1 MTAGALTRGLGR
13 GGSALLLAMLV
24 VFLVAPV
31 IVVVLMS
38 FTNQI
43 YLTFP
48 PTGFVMRWYVAA
60 WNESRWFD
68 AGWNSIQIGAATAAL
83 SMVLGTLSALAVTRG
98 GRRWTSWV
106 ASLVIAPMM
115 LPHIIIAIGL
125 YPTML
130 DLKLADTYIAV
141 ILGHTVVAMPLVFT
155 TVSASLRGYDPVLEF
170 AAMTLGANGWRAF
183 RYVTLPMIGS
193 GLAIGG
199 IFAFAVSFDELMLAL
214 FLASPRTETLP
225 RMLWEHLQ
233 QTITPVIA
241 AVATLVLLFT
251 LVLMGGVLLLRRSD
265 PEVVS

>member
-1 MTAGALTRGLGR
+1 
-13 GGSALLLAMLV
+13 
-24 VFLVAPV
+24 
-31 IVVVLMS
+31 
-38 FTNQI
+38 
-43 YLTFP
+43 
-48 PTGFVMRWYVAA
+48 
-60 WNESRWFD
+60 
-68 AGWNSIQIGAATAAL
+68 
-83 SMVLGTLSALAVTRG
+83 MVLGTLSALAVTRG
-98 GRRWTSWV
+98 GRRWTGWV

-130 DLKLADTYIAV
+130 DLNLANTYIAV

-155 TVSASLRGYDPVLEF
+155 TVSATLRSYDPALEF

-199 IFAFAVSFDELMLAL
+199 IFAFAISFDELMLAL
-214 FLASPRTETLP
+214 FLASPHTETLP
-225 RMLWEHLQ
+225 RLLWEHLQ

-251 LVLMGGVLLLRRSD
+251 VVLMGAVLLLRRSD
-265 PEVVS
+265 AEAA

>member
-1 MTAGALTRGLGR
+1 
-13 GGSALLLAMLV
+13 
-24 VFLVAPV
+24 
-31 IVVVLMS
+31 
-38 FTNQI
+38 
-43 YLTFP
+43 
-48 PTGFVMRWYVAA
+48 
-60 WNESRWFD
+60 
-68 AGWNSIQIGAATAAL
+68 
-83 SMVLGTLSALAVTRG
+83 LSALAVTRG
-98 GRRWTSWV
+98 GQRWTGWV

-155 TVSASLRGYDPVLEF
+155 TVSASLRGYDPALEF

>member
-1 MTAGALTRGLGR
+1 MTADGLTRGLAR
-13 GGSALLLAMLV
+13 GGSAMLLTLFTAFLLA
-24 VFLVAPV
+24 PI

-38 FTNQI
+38 FTNQL

-48 PTGFVMRWYVAA
+48 PTGFATRWYKAA
-60 WNESRWFD
+60 WNETAWFD
-68 AGWNSIQIGAATAAL
+68 ASWNSIQIGAATAVL
-83 SMVLGTLSALAVTRG
+83 SMILGTLSALAVTRG
-98 GRRWTSWV
+98 GTRWTRWV

-130 DLKLADTYIAV
+130 DLKLSGTYIAV

-155 TVSASLRGYDPVLEF
+155 TVSAALRGYDPALEF
-170 AAMTLGANGWRAF
+170 AARTLGADGWQAF
-183 RYVTLPMIGS
+183 RHVTLPMIGG
-193 GLAIGG
+193 GLAVGG

-214 FLASPRTETLP
+214 FLAGPRTETLP
-225 RMLWEHLQ
+225 RLLWEHLQ

-251 LVLMGGVLLLRRSD
+251 LVLMGAVLQLRR
-265 PEVVS
+265 PEAEPAS

>member
-1 MTAGALTRGLGR
+1 MTGAVTQGLSR
-13 GGSALLLAMLV
+13 GGSALLLTLLV
-24 VFLVAPV
+24 VFLLAPIV
-31 IVVVLMS
+31 VVVLMS

-48 PTGFVMRWYVAA
+48 PTGFVTRWYIVA
-60 WNESRWFD
+60 WNDSRWFN
-68 AGWNSIQIGAATAAL
+68 AGWNSIQIGAATAVL
-83 SMVLGTLSALAVTRG
+83 SMVLGTLSALAVMRG
-98 GRRWTSWV
+98 GRRWTGWV

-130 DLKLADTYIAV
+130 NLKLANTYFAV

-155 TVSASLRGYDPVLEF
+155 TVSASLRSYDPALEF
-170 AAMTLGANGWRAF
+170 AAMTLGANGWQAF
-183 RYVTLPMIGS
+183 RHVTLPMIGS

-199 IFAFAVSFDELMLAL
+199 IFAFAISFDELMLAL
-214 FLASPRTETLP
+214 FLASPHTETLP
-225 RMLWEHLQ
+225 RLLWEHLQ

-251 LVLMGGVLLLRRSD
+251 LVLMAAVSLLRRSD
-265 PEVVS
+265 TQAA

>member
-1 MTAGALTRGLGR
+1 MPPVLRQAIERAGSTVLVAL
-13 GGSALLLAMLV
+13 LV
-24 VFLVAPV
+24 VFLLAPIV
-31 IVVVLMS
+31 VVVLMS

-48 PTGFVMRWYVAA
+48 PTKLVLRWYVAA
-60 WNESRWFD
+60 WNESQWLD
-68 AGWNSIQIGAATAAL
+68 AGWNSIQIGAATAML
-83 SMVLGTLSALAVTRG
+83 SMALGTLSALAVTRA
-98 GRRWTSWV
+98 GRRWAGWI
-106 ASLVIAPMM
+106 APLVIAPMM

-130 DLKLADTYIAV
+130 DLKLTDTYMAV

-155 TVSASLRGYDPVLEF
+155 TVSSALRSYDPALEF
-170 AAMTLGANGWRAF
+170 AARTLGASGWRTF
-183 RYVTLPMIGS
+183 RHVTLPMIGG

-225 RMLWEHLQ
+225 RLLWEHLQ

-241 AVATLVLLFT
+241 SVATLVLLLT
-251 LVLMGGVLLLRRSD
+251 LVLMGVVLLLRRTD
-265 PEVVS
+265 AEAA

>member
-1 MTAGALTRGLGR
+1 MSGLVTRALNR
-13 GGSALLLAMLV
+13 GGSTFLLALLV
-24 VFLVAPV
+24 VFLIAPIV
-31 IVVVLMS
+31 VVVLMS

-48 PTGFVMRWYVAA
+48 PTGFGMRWYIEAR
-60 WNESRWFD
+60 NDSRWFD
-68 AGWNSIQIGAATAAL
+68 AGWNSIQIGAATAFL
-83 SMVLGTLSALAVTRG
+83 SMVLGTLSALAVMRG

-130 DLKLADTYIAV
+130 DLHLASTYMAV

-155 TVSASLRGYDPVLEF
+155 TVSAALRSYDPALEF

-199 IFAFAVSFDELMLAL
+199 IFAFAISFDELMLAL
-214 FLASPRTETLP
+214 FLASPHTETLP
-225 RMLWEHLQ
+225 RLLWEHLQ

-251 LVLMGGVLLLRRSD
+251 LVLMGIVLLLRRS
-265 PEVVS
+265 ETEAA